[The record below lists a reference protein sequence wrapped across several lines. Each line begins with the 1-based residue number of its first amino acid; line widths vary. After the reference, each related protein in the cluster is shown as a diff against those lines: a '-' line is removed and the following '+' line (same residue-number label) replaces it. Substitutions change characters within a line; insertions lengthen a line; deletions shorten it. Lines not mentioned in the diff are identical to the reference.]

1 MTLTDSLAR
10 AFFNRHPHAVLILD
24 ADGRVL
30 HANAAAGWL
39 EREGHT
45 PGFAELTGLVGLPN
59 ALHDAHGLG
68 AGWTRRLRVR
78 SGDNAWRQ
86 VDVDLVAADQD
97 QDNASH
103 YFCVLRDVTGA
114 VEVAHQQQESSVR
127 FRITTES
134 APVLVWMADS
144 GMRCDWFNKSWLDF
158 RGRPLGA
165 EIGDGWT
172 EGLHP
177 EDVEN
182 CLGVYEA
189 GFEARAPFTLDCRLR
204 RADGV
209 FRWMLNTGMPRHG
222 RDGEFL
228 GYVGSCVDITER
240 RELEDKLAER
250 MRVLRFA
257 DRRREAFLAKL
268 SHELRNP
275 LAPIAN
281 AAGIL
286 KSLEP
291 GNQQLSVVREILE
304 RQVAQLRRLIT
315 DLADVTKI
323 TAGKVV
329 LQREVVS
336 IDALID
342 HALDVV
348 RPEADARH
356 QTLRLGPLRPGLS
369 CIGDPDRLRQA
380 LSALLD
386 NAIKFSPEGAAIDVS
401 VAASDDDMLAIA
413 IQDRGAGIAPDVLP
427 TIFDLFVQGRPS
439 SGGEKSGLGVGLTIA
454 KKLAQLHGGDVSLE
468 SAGLGLGTLATLRIH
483 REAMDEGRAGAIDG
497 SELRS
502 VTGSRVLIIEDNDDA
517 RESLRML
524 VELGDNEVRT
534 AANATQALR
543 IAETFEPHLV
553 VCDLGLPDRDGYE
566 VVEAL
571 RARFAGR
578 DIRYVALTGFGG
590 AEDRDRA
597 MDSGFDSF
605 VVKPL
610 QSSPP

>member
-1 MTLTDSLAR
+1 
-10 AFFNRHPHAVLILD
+10 V
-24 ADGRVL
+24 
-30 HANAAAGWL
+30 
-39 EREGHT
+39 
-45 PGFAELTGLVGLPN
+45 
-59 ALHDAHGLG
+59 
-68 AGWTRRLRVR
+68 
-78 SGDNAWRQ
+78 
-86 VDVDLVAADQD
+86 
-97 QDNASH
+97 
-103 YFCVLRDVTGA
+103 
-114 VEVAHQQQESSVR
+114 
-127 FRITTES
+127 
-134 APVLVWMADS
+134 
-144 GMRCDWFNKSWLDF
+144 
-158 RGRPLGA
+158 
-165 EIGDGWT
+165 
-172 EGLHP
+172 
-177 EDVEN
+177 
-182 CLGVYEA
+182 
-189 GFEARAPFTLDCRLR
+189 
-204 RADGV
+204 
-209 FRWMLNTGMPRHG
+209 
-222 RDGEFL
+222 
-228 GYVGSCVDITER
+228 
-240 RELEDKLAER
+240 
-250 MRVLRFA
+250 
-257 DRRREAFLAKL
+257 
-268 SHELRNP
+268 
-275 LAPIAN
+275 
-281 AAGIL
+281 
-286 KSLEP
+286 
-291 GNQQLSVVREILE
+291 
-304 RQVAQLRRLIT
+304 
-315 DLADVTKI
+315 
-323 TAGKVV
+323 
-329 LQREVVS
+329 
-336 IDALID
+336 
-342 HALDVV
+342 
-348 RPEADARH
+348 
-356 QTLRLGPLRPGLS
+356 PLRPGLS

-401 VAASDDDMLAIA
+401 VAASDDDVLAIA

-483 REAMDEGRAGAIDG
+483 REAMDEGSAGAIDG

-571 RARFAGR
+571 RAHFAGR

-605 VVKPL
+605 IVKPL